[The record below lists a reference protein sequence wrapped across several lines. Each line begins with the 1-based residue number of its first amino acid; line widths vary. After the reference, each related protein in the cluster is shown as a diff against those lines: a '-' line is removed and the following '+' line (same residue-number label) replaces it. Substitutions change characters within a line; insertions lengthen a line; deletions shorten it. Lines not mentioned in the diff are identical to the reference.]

1 MTRLNIVILS
11 LSAALA
17 HHPAQAASIVLE
29 GGTVHT
35 LTGDPI
41 QGPVVIEDGVVRGV
55 GPGTA
60 IPDGATRIDVTGL
73 HVYPGL
79 FDALGQMGLV
89 EVNAVAATV
98 DHTELGS
105 YNPHLRAATAI
116 HPASEVIPVTRAN
129 GITHALSAP
138 RAGSDGVILG
148 QGSLIHLDGWTVE
161 EMAIDTGLAMVVR

>member
-17 HHPAQAASIVLE
+17 HHPAQAASIVLRAARS
-29 GGTVHT
+29 TRSPATRSRVQS
-35 LTGDPI
+35 LS
-41 QGPVVIEDGVVRGV
+41 R
-55 GPGTA
+55 TA
-60 IPDGATRIDVTGL
+60 SCGASVPAPRFPDGATRIDVTGL

-105 YNPHLRAATAI
+105 YNPTCERPRRSI
-116 HPASEVIPVTRAN
+116 PPAR
-129 GITHALSAP
+129 
-138 RAGSDGVILG
+138 
-148 QGSLIHLDGWTVE
+148 
-161 EMAIDTGLAMVVR
+161 